1 MSARVIGGTVCDS
14 VRASPFETVQR
25 HGQSDMTDEERRE
38 VPAPSGVAN
47 ECASDE
53 RVRKE
58 RTPPGE
64 LNHVTCQR
72 SRRRFTIFAPARPIG
87 GCVDHQSVHTIRPRL
102 VRRIGLVTALGV
114 NCLLAV
120 MGLSILTGAGRTNG
134 AVLLIDGAV
143 AGGLSAWG
151 RTRSSRSGYGGRS
164 EGHVHQTV
172 MSRLGDLDAS
182 VDADSLLV
190 EAARVLGETRCL
202 PYVRL
207 DMYDADGAPARDA
220 QYGSPGFGATCVVI
234 NTGSQLACRLEIAT
248 GPGRRGAKAGID
260 DVVYDELN
268 REVGAIDR
276 SLRLGRQF
284 QATVVMTREEERRR
298 LRHDLHD
305 GVGPSLAAQVL
316 LLEGAADLCH
326 QDSHAIGLIL
336 GRLSVAAR
344 ETLADLRDIVDDLR
358 SAALEVH
365 GLVDAIRAQAQQFV
379 GVNGTGRGIWTDVDA
394 AGELGVLPID
404 VESAALHIAVEAITN
419 AARHSGGDR
428 CRATLRRSTDLEITI
443 IDNGCGIPSAPIGGV
458 GLESMRAR
466 ASALGGACVI
476 ARRRD
481 QPGTSVTVNL
491 PLRD

>member
-1 MSARVIGGTVCDS
+1 
-14 VRASPFETVQR
+14 
-25 HGQSDMTDEERRE
+25 
-38 VPAPSGVAN
+38 
-47 ECASDE
+47 
-53 RVRKE
+53 
-58 RTPPGE
+58 
-64 LNHVTCQR
+64 
-72 SRRRFTIFAPARPIG
+72 
-87 GCVDHQSVHTIRPRL
+87 
-102 VRRIGLVTALGV
+102 LVTALGV
-114 NCLLAV
+114 NCLLAI
-120 MGLSILTGAGRTNG
+120 MGLSILTGVGGRTNG

-143 AGGLSAWG
+143 AGGLSAWS
-151 RTRSSRSGYGGRS
+151 RSRSSRASHGGHS
-164 EGHVHQTV
+164 DGHIHQTV
-172 MSRLGDLDAS
+172 MSRLCDLDTS

-202 PYVRL
+202 PYVRI
-207 DMYDADGAPARDA
+207 DIYDADGAPAGHA
-220 QYGSPGFGATCVVI
+220 QYGSPGCGASRVVI
-234 NTGSQLACRLEIAT
+234 DAGPELACRLEIVT

-276 SLRLGRQF
+276 SLRLSRQL
-284 QATVVMTREEERRR
+284 QVTVVTAREEERRR

-344 ETLADLRDIVDDLR
+344 ETLTDLRDIVDDLR
-358 SAALEVH
+358 PASLEVH

-379 GVNGTGRGIWTDVDA
+379 GVNGTDRGIWTDVDVN
-394 AGELGVLPID
+394 GELGAIPID
-404 VESAALHIAVEAITN
+404 VESAALHIVAEAITN

-443 IDNGCGIPSAPIGGV
+443 TDNGCGIPSAPIGGL

-466 ASALGGACVI
+466 AAALGGACVI

-481 QPGTSVTVNL
+481 QPGTSVIVNL
-491 PLRD
+491 PLRGRVHLT